1 MNVRKCIVSALLA
14 IAVGITAGCVSD
26 TAGTTGG
33 TQGQDDAVHI
43 GVGYQTVTA
52 QTWGPLIMKNKG
64 FLEEELKKVDPNKK
78 FVIDWQNAQ
87 SGPPL
92 TNNMIAGKLQFAV
105 MGDMPIL
112 INGEKGEKSANYKS
126 VFIGFDG
133 KGKLGK
139 NQAIIVPADSPLQ
152 GVKDLAGKTVATPI
166 GSSAHR
172 MLLAELD
179 KNGITDKVNI
189 VGQDAT
195 VGLSNIEQHK
205 LDAYAIWEPF
215 PTLATKEKGFGKILV
230 DGSDTQID
238 YLDGIVA
245 NRTWAKDH
253 KDYTV
258 AFLTALIRAHQFIK
272 DHPDEAAA
280 IFAKES
286 GYSEAVAKEMVKNIR
301 FDSVIYQKDIQTL
314 EGSKAF
320 LQKSKALKELDVPK
334 FVDDSYLR
342 EAFQKAGQT
351 YPDGA
356 ALQGDWQ

>member
-1 MNVRKCIVSALLA
+1 MNVRNCIASLVLALT
-14 IAVGITAGCVSD
+14 VGVMAGCVSD
-26 TAGTTGG
+26 NAGTTAGG
-33 TQGQDDAVHI
+33 SGDDGAVHI

-112 INGEKGEKSANYKS
+112 INGEKGETSPNYKS

-133 KGKLGK
+133 KGKLGR

-152 GVKDLAGKTVATPI
+152 SVKDLAGKTVATPI

-179 KNGITDKVNI
+179 KNGITDTVNI

-215 PTLATKEKGFGKILV
+215 PTLAKEKGFGKVLV
-230 DGSDTQID
+230 GGEDTNID

-245 NRTWAKDH
+245 NKTWAEEH

-272 DHPDEAAA
+272 DHSDEAAQ

-286 GYSEAVAKEMVKNIR
+286 GYSEDVAKEMVKNIR
-301 FDSVIYQKDIQTL
+301 FDSVIYDKDIQTL
-314 EGSKAF
+314 AGSKDF
-320 LQKSKALKELDVPK
+320 LVKSKALKQLDLK
-334 FVDDSYLR
+334 QFVDDSYLR
-342 EAFQKAGQT
+342 DAFQKAGQT
-351 YPDGA
+351 YPDNA